1 MGRVNRM
8 TLEGKRIG
16 FGLTGSHCTYD
27 QVYPQLERLMNEKA
41 DVIPIVSYTVR
52 NTNTKFG
59 EAEEHIERIE
69 SITGKR
75 VISTMPEA
83 EPLGPKNPLDC
94 MVIAPLTGNS
104 LSKFA
109 NALTDSPVLMA
120 AKATLRNQNPV
131 VLGISTNDALGL
143 NGVNLMRLMA
153 SKFIYFIP
161 YGQDNPYKKP
171 NSLVSKM
178 DLLATTVDHALR
190 FEQVQP
196 IIIPYSNE
204 NMVK

>member
-1 MGRVNRM
+1 MN
-8 TLEGKRIG
+8 LEGKRIG

-27 QVYPQLERLMNEKA
+27 QVFPELQRLVDAKA
-41 DVIPIVSYTVR
+41 DVVPIVTYTVK
-52 NTNTKFG
+52 NIDTKFG
-59 EAEEHIERIE
+59 KAEDHIKKIE
-69 SITGKR
+69 TITGKR

-83 EPLGPKNPLDC
+83 EPLGPKYPLDC

-104 LSKFA
+104 MSKLA

-120 AKATLRNQNPV
+120 AKATMRNQSPV

-161 YGQDNPYKKP
+161 YGQDDPFKKP
-171 NSLVSKM
+171 NSLVAKM
-178 DLLATTVDHALR
+178 DHLLDTVESAL
-190 FEQVQP
+190 ENKQIQP
-196 IIIPYSNE
+196 VIVPF
-204 NMVK
+204 KD